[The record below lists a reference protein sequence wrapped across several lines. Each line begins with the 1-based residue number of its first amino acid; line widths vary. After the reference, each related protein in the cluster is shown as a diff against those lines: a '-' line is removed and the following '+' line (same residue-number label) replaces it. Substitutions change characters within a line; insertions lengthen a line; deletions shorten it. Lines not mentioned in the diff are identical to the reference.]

1 MEDITAGFIGFGLI
15 GGSIAKA
22 IKLRFDN
29 TNIISF
35 NYYKDQSNTNLEMAL
50 EDGTINFIST
60 DLAKDFRQCDIIFL
74 CCPVL
79 TNIQYLHELKN
90 IIKPTCIIT
99 DVGSVKGNI
108 HKAVHKLD
116 MDPYFIG
123 GHPMAG
129 SEKTGYA
136 NSSAIILENAYYI
149 LTPSNQIEQFKID
162 FLYDLVKRIGSIP
175 LIIDAK
181 EHDDVVA
188 AISHVPHLIAS
199 SLVTMVK
206 ESDDPDEK
214 MRLLAAGG
222 FKDITRIASSSAI
235 MWQNICLTNTESIQK
250 FLKRYISTLTR
261 INEALSN
268 CDETYLYDFFDSARE
283 YRDNIPTK
291 KVGMLKQVYEVYLDI
306 FDETGAIAT
315 IATILASNNIS
326 IKNIGIVHNREF
338 EEGVLRIE
346 FYDDEASQDAVTLLE
361 KYRYTIYKRK

>member
-15 GGSIAKA
+15 GGSIARA
-22 IKLRFDN
+22 LKLRFNN

-35 NYYKDQSNTNLEMAL
+35 NYYKDRTNTSLEMAL
-50 EDGTINFIST
+50 EDGIINLIST
-60 DLAKDFRQCDIIFL
+60 DLAKDFHQCDIIFL

-79 TNIQYLHELKN
+79 TNIQYLQELKN

-108 HKAVHKLD
+108 HKAVHELD

-149 LTPSNQIEQFKID
+149 LTPSNQVAQSKID

-206 ESDDPDEK
+206 ESDDPNEK

-222 FKDITRIASSSAI
+222 FKDITRIASSSPI

-250 FLKRYISTLTR
+250 FLERYISTLTR
-261 INEALSN
+261 IKEALSN

-346 FYDDEASQDAVTLLE
+346 FYDEEASLDAITLLE

>member
-1 MEDITAGFIGFGLI
+1 MEDVTAGFIGFGLI
-15 GGSIAKA
+15 GGSIARA
-22 IKLRFDN
+22 LKLRFDN

-35 NYYKDQSNTNLEMAL
+35 NYYKDRTNTSLEMAL
-50 EDGTINFIST
+50 EDGIIDHIST

-79 TNIQYLHELKN
+79 TNIQYLQELKS

-108 HKAVHKLD
+108 HKAVSELD

-129 SEKTGYA
+129 SEKTGYT

-149 LTPSNQIEQFKID
+149 LTPSNQVAQSKID
-162 FLYDLVKRIGSIP
+162 FLYELVKRIGSIP

-199 SLVTMVK
+199 SLVNMVK

-222 FKDITRIASSSAI
+222 FKDITRIASSSPI

-250 FLKRYISTLTR
+250 FLERYIATLTR
-261 INEALSN
+261 IKEALSN

-346 FYDDEASQDAVTLLE
+346 FYDEEASLDAITLLE

>member
-1 MEDITAGFIGFGLI
+1 MEITIGFIGLGLI
-15 GGSIAKA
+15 GGSIAKG
-22 IKLRFDN
+22 IKR
-29 TNIISF
+29 IHPE
-35 NYYKDQSNTNLEMAL
+35 YKIMAYARNRTTL
-50 EDGTINFIST
+50 EDAKKENTIDFILDEINENIS
-60 DLAKDFRQCDIIFL
+60 LCDIIYL
-74 CCPVL
+74 CTPVAF
-79 TNIQYLHELKN
+79 NAQYLKA
-90 IIKPTCIIT
+90 IKPFLSPTCIIT

-108 HKAVHKLD
+108 HKAVQELN
-116 MDPYFIG
+116 MNPYFIG

-136 NSSAIILENAYYI
+136 NSNAIILENAYYI
-149 LTPSNQIEQFKID
+149 LTPSDQIEQHKID
-162 FLYDLVKRIGSIP
+162 FLYNLVKRIGSIP
-175 LIIDAK
+175 LIIDAN

-222 FKDITRIASSSAI
+222 FKDITRIASSSPI
-235 MWQNICLTNTESIQK
+235 MWQNICLTNTESIRK
-250 FLKRYISTLTR
+250 FLECYISTLTR
-261 INEALSN
+261 INRALSD
-268 CDETYLYDFFDSARE
+268 CDETYLYDFFESARE

-326 IKNIGIVHNREF
+326 IKNIGINHNREF

-346 FYDDEASQDAVTLLE
+346 LYDEESSMKAVTLLE
-361 KYRYTIYKRK
+361 KYRYTVYARK

>member
-1 MEDITAGFIGFGLI
+1 MEDVTAGFIGFGLI
-15 GGSIAKA
+15 GGSIARA
-22 IKLRFDN
+22 MKLRFDN
-29 TNIISF
+29 TKIIAF
-35 NYYKDQSNTNLEMAL
+35 NYYKDRTNTSLEMAL
-50 EDGTINFIST
+50 EDGTIDLIST
-60 DLAKDFRQCDIIFL
+60 DLAKDFCQCDLIFL

-79 TNIQYLHELKN
+79 TNIQYLKELKN

-108 HKAVHKLD
+108 HEAVHEFN
-116 MDPYFIG
+116 MESQFIG

-136 NSSAIILENAYYI
+136 NSNAIILENAYYI
-149 LTPSNQIEQFKID
+149 LTPSKQMEQSKID
-162 FLYDLVKRIGSIP
+162 FLYNLVKRIGSIP
-175 LIIDAK
+175 LIMDAD

-199 SLVTMVK
+199 SLVNMVK

-222 FKDITRIASSSAI
+222 FKDITRIASSSPI
-235 MWQNICLTNTESIQK
+235 MWQNICLTNTRSIQK
-250 FLKRYISTLTR
+250 FLKRYISTLTN
-261 INEALSN
+261 INNALSESA
-268 CDETYLYDFFDSARE
+268 ETYLYDFFESARE

-306 FDETGAIAT
+306 FDEAGAIAT

-326 IKNIGIVHNREF
+326 IKNIGIIHNREF

-346 FYDDEASQDAVTLLE
+346 FYDDEASKQAITLLR
-361 KYRYTIYKRK
+361 KYRYTIYERK